1 MIVGFLTENVM
12 KIITKEFEICASNF
26 LTSFK
31 NAKSLIITN
40 KQMHET
46 SSKLRKKK
54 RSFVVFSHSQ
64 SHYVSFTQ
72 EFFVVIVVL
81 EALSGKKLEQDQ

>member
-46 SSKLRKKK
+46 SSKLKKK

-72 EFFVVIVVL
+72 EFFVAILVL